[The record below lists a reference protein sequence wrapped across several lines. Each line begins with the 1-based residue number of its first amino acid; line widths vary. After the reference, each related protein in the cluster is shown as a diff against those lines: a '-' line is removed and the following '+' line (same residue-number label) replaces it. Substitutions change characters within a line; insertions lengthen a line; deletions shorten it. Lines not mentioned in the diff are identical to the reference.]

1 MWVGVGTINQVEN
14 PIIELPSN
22 DPRVPIRVIPP
33 DIPWSMDFNEDID
46 MGLCFDNLPNSVPH
60 VSDIAA
66 ATLDAKR

>member
-1 MWVGVGTINQVEN
+1 MEN

-33 DIPWSMDFNEDID
+33 DIPWSIDLNEVID
-46 MGLCFDNLPNSVPH
+46 MGLCLDSLPNSVPH